1 MVRKYLMSLVM
12 VLLFLVLLSVSG
24 LPQTE
29 PDCSSAVE
37 GACQR
42 AFSGCLNACSGADS
56 KCQQAC
62 SYARGV
68 CH

>member
-1 MVRKYLMSLVM
+1 MVRKYLTSLVM
-12 VLLFLVLLSVSG
+12 VLFFLVLLSVSG

-42 AFSGCLNACSGADS
+42 AFGGCLNACGGMDS

-62 SYARGV
+62 SYARGL

>member
-1 MVRKYLMSLVM
+1 MVRKYLTSLVM

-42 AFSGCLNACSGADS
+42 AFGGCLNACGGMDS

-62 SYARGV
+62 SYARRL

>member
-1 MVRKYLMSLVM
+1 MVKQYLMSLVV
-12 VLLFLVLLSVSG
+12 VLLLLFVLSISG
-24 LPQTE
+24 LPQTQT
-29 PDCSSAVE
+29 DCSSAIE

-42 AFSGCLNACSGADS
+42 AFSGCLTACGGADS

-68 CH
+68 CR